1 MTVVAALA
9 YADRVVMAADRL
21 TNYGGTGVY
30 MSDNKIRRIATRS
43 TGEHVLFAASGHGA
57 MLAVIGRHLKIE
69 SMPIDSEDE
78 DDVQDW
84 ADAIANAI
92 TELMA
97 DQTPPILHGNDGDE
111 TTINGAL
118 LLGWR
123 GHLFYLFTHHAVRVH
138 DGIAALGSGA
148 DVALGALHASTALE
162 AEALEAVD
170 LAVRLACRLMDGCGI
185 DERGPYVD
193 VLVNGQGDPP
203 HDPSLVPHSTIA

>member
-30 MSDNKIRRIATRS
+30 MCDNKIRRIVS
-43 TGEHVLFAASGHGA
+43 WNGEHILIAASGHGA
-57 MLAVIGRHLKIE
+57 MLAVIGRNLKIE
-69 SMPIDSEDE
+69 SMPEDSDQ

-97 DQTPPILHGNDGDE
+97 QQTPPILHSNDGDE
-111 TTINGAL
+111 TTLNGAL

-123 GHLFYLFTHHAVRVH
+123 GHLFYVFTHHAVRVH

-193 VLVNGQGDPP
+193 VLVNGQAEPP
-203 HDPSLVPHSTIA
+203 ERTYTPRLNRV